1 MCHLG
6 ASRELRGVMP
16 SVREQYLAD
25 LYDLWAAKVHAYALR
40 HCGVEGADDVVSET
54 FIVAW
59 RRIDVIP
66 EDALPWLLVVARN
79 TIAHRRRSA
88 GRRAR
93 LDDALATRAPDQQ
106 RTTEE
111 IATSRMETLDALRGL
126 SAKER
131 EAVLLIA
138 WDGLTITAA
147 ADVAGC
153 RDRAFRAR
161 LTRARARLQA
171 ALDPPIAPRPFA
183 EPAQEPTS

>member
-1 MCHLG
+1 MH
-6 ASRELRGVMP
+6 
-16 SVREQYLAD
+16 SVREQRLAD

-40 HCGVEGADDVVSET
+40 HCGVEGAEDVVSET

-59 RRIDVIP
+59 RRIDVVP

-93 LDDALATRAPDQQ
+93 LDDALATRPHDQE

-111 IATSRMETLDALRGL
+111 IATSRLETLEALRHL

-161 LTRARARLQA
+161 LTRARAHLQA
-171 ALDPPIAPRPFA
+171 ALDPPVPPLPFV

>member
-1 MCHLG
+1 MCHFAAG
-6 ASRELRGVMP
+6 RELPDVMH
-16 SVREQYLAD
+16 SVREERLAD

-59 RRIDVIP
+59 RRIEVIP

-93 LDDALATRAPDQQ
+93 LDDALTARIPDQP

-111 IATSRMETLDALRGL
+111 IATSRLETLEALRHL

-138 WDGLTITAA
+138 WDGLTIQAA

-161 LTRARARLQA
+161 LTRARAHLQA
-171 ALDPPIAPRPFA
+171 ALDPPSAPRPHIQ
-183 EPAQEPTS
+183 PAQEPTS

>member
-1 MCHLG
+1 MH
-6 ASRELRGVMP
+6 
-16 SVREQYLAD
+16 SVREQRLAD

-40 HCGVEGADDVVSET
+40 HCGVEGAEDVVSET

-59 RRIDVIP
+59 RRIDVVP

-93 LDDALATRAPDQQ
+93 LDDVLAARSPGQE

-111 IATSRMETLDALRGL
+111 IATSRLETLEALRHL

-138 WDGLTITAA
+138 WDGLTVTAA

-161 LTRARARLQA
+161 LTRARAHLRA
-171 ALDPPIAPRPFA
+171 ALDPASPPLPIV

>member
-1 MCHLG
+1 MCHFAVG
-6 ASRELRGVMP
+6 REVPDVMH
-16 SVREQYLAD
+16 SVREQRLAD
-25 LYDLWAAKVHAYALR
+25 LYDLWAAKVHAYAIR

-66 EDALPWLLVVARN
+66 DDALPWLLVVARN

-93 LDDALATRAPDQQ
+93 VDDALATWSTEQERS
-106 RTTEE
+106 TEE
-111 IATSRMETLDALRGL
+111 IATSRLETIEALRRL

-138 WDGLTITAA
+138 WDGLTIKAA

-161 LTRARARLQA
+161 LTRARAQLRA
-171 ALDPPIAPRPFA
+171 ALDPPTTLRPRIQPA
-183 EPAQEPTS
+183 EEHRS

>member
-1 MCHLG
+1 M
-6 ASRELRGVMP
+6 
-16 SVREQYLAD
+16 REQRLAT
-25 LYDLWAAKVHAYALR
+25 LYDLWAAKVHAYAIR

-66 EDALPWLLVVARN
+66 DDALPWLLVVARN

-88 GRRAR
+88 ARRAR
-93 LDDALATRAPDQQ
+93 LDDALAAWPPGQQ
-106 RTTEE
+106 RSTEE
-111 IATSRMETLDALRGL
+111 IVTSRLETIDALQRL

-138 WDGLTITAA
+138 WDGLTVKAA
-147 ADVAGC
+147 AEVAGC

-161 LTRARARLQA
+161 LTRARAQLRA
-171 ALDPPIAPRPFA
+171 ELDPPTTLRPRLLPA
-183 EPAQEPTS
+183 EEPAS